1 MKKLILLFIISLLSI
16 NINAMYTDKYGN
28 IHSSEPA
35 AVNLSDS
42 YYDDGVE
49 IGRRDL
55 MNRQTYDLNKMKNK
69 TDYHA
74 DTIFNI
80 GIILLILVFAAG
92 ISVYMLKDNKNNNN

>member
-1 MKKLILLFIISLLSI
+1 MKKLILLFIILLLSI

-69 TDYHA
+69 TNYHA
-74 DTIFNI
+74 DTIDI
-80 GIILLILVFAAG
+80 GIILLISVFAAG